1 MREAWRGARW
11 RLVVLA
17 FVTLSA
23 DAVGQLSAGAPYI
36 LVPAGSFLMGCVP
49 ADSLCGAGE
58 KPRHRVRISHAF
70 WLGTTEV
77 TVGQFREFERASG
90 YRSEAELAGRGRMAT
105 HASGE
110 WRWVSGLSWSHP
122 LHPDSTAPDDWPA
135 VQVSVRDAE
144 AYCAWDGGRLPTEAE
159 WERAARGAVEGERAL
174 WGNAPIPLNG
184 SRRYA
189 NGPDESMKRVF
200 PRWEAYRGYDDG
212 HSALAPVG
220 RFAPNRL
227 GLFDM
232 AGNAYEWTADEYD
245 STYYARSP
253 AVDPR
258 NASQG
263 EGRTV
268 RGGGWGYYP
277 SHLRLSFRGVFESD
291 GFWTATLG
299 FRCVR
304 MARPMLLSGD
314 QRGYPSCDGS
324 RAPSQPTGS
333 APPAG
338 SLGTDRGTGGG
349 GPAAGGRAARG
360 ETEHQPTQPVGSHS
374 RPR

>member
-17 FVTLSA
+17 LVTLSA
-23 DAVGQLSAGAPYI
+23 EACGQLFPGAPYI

-49 ADSLCGAGE
+49 ADPLCDANE
-58 KPRHRVRISHAF
+58 KPRHPVRITQPF
-70 WLGTTEV
+70 LLGSTEV

-122 LHPDSTAPDDWPA
+122 LHPDSAAADDWPA

-144 AYCAWDGGRLPTEAE
+144 AYCRWAGGRLPTEAE
-159 WERAARGAVEGERAL
+159 WERAARGGVEGERAI
-174 WGNAPIPLNG
+174 WGNAPMPMNG
-184 SRRYA
+184 RRRYA

-212 HSALAPVG
+212 YAALAPVA
-220 RFAPNRL
+220 RFPPNRL

-232 AGNAYEWTADEYD
+232 AGNVYEWTADSYD
-245 STYYARSP
+245 RTYYTRSP
-253 AVDPR
+253 VVDPKPT
-258 NASQG
+258 STT

-277 SHLRLSFRGVFESD
+277 SHLRISFRGFFESE
-291 GFWTATLG
+291 GFWTATVG
-299 FRCVR
+299 FRCR
-304 MARPMLLSGD
+304 R
-314 QRGYPSCDGS
+314 
-324 RAPSQPTGS
+324 
-333 APPAG
+333 
-338 SLGTDRGTGGG
+338 
-349 GPAAGGRAARG
+349 AAGPSERNR
-360 ETEHQPTQPVGSHS
+360 H
-374 RPR
+374 